1 MAFLSGVYS
10 SYRLALYIPS
20 NTEGGAIPTSLGNST
35 SFQAR
40 LNVLQQKKAAANKKK
55 VKTKDAKKK
64 KETAVATKTTT
75 LNASPK
81 VKRGFSALD
90 WNFDEALLPQHAKS
104 ATTLSRFETGGQD
117 SMPTQQ
123 NDETKNQH
131 KVGGGSTEGTAVAGT
146 AHRNDVSVK
155 RGTVRA
161 LATFAEENVEKST
174 VELVEADLISDIAAA
189 MDEEDPTSALEML
202 DLSNNELCATIP
214 PSLG

>member
-1 MAFLSGVYS
+1 MSSGQ
-10 SYRLALYIPS
+10 LD
-20 NTEGGAIPTSLGNST
+20 N
-35 SFQAR
+35 
-40 LNVLQQKKAAANKKK
+40 
-55 VKTKDAKKK
+55 
-64 KETAVATKTTT
+64 
-75 LNASPK
+75 
-81 VKRGFSALD
+81 KRGFSALD